1 MSNTVIGS
9 IVMHRT
15 MSGDTLSFRFE
26 QNKALW
32 QGYNDE
38 TGAVAPDWSVA
49 ANQPVITPK
58 AFSARLGVDV
68 AKTGAGTWS
77 YNGVAITFDSG
88 TGISTNF
95 NGSFKINFANDAL
108 TIVKNL
114 ASSTNM
120 NGDILT
126 YIASWDNGYAEQ
138 AGGQIEVQIDK
149 IGTTPYSGIVNLS
162 TNTLNETGGVTS
174 LTATSVLLRG
184 STVLSSGF
192 TVKWYKQTDPS
203 TVIGTSNTLTINRSM
218 VSGKETFFAEFYV
231 DGVKVSVYF
240 FSVYDMS
247 DPAQIAFE
255 LKSVNSRIEV
265 DSPLEYYV
273 KLIQSGSGIQ
283 ITSVTMTATFYN
295 TRRRQITPISSNFT
309 QSAGTGLVKGYHADV
324 VAKDPVDGLENGSV
338 EAVIKA
344 IY

>member
-1 MSNTVIGS
+1 MIIGS
-9 IVMHRT
+9 ITAHRT

-95 NGSFKINFANDAL
+95 NGAFKINFANDAL

-149 IGTTPYSGIVNLS
+149 IGTAPYSGIVNLS

-192 TVKWYKQTDPS
+192 SVKWYKQTAPS

-255 LKSVNSRIEV
+255 LKSANSRMEV
-265 DSPLEYYV
+265 NSPLEYYV
-273 KLIQSGSGIQ
+273 KLIKTGAGTQ
-283 ITSVTMTATFYN
+283 ITSTTMTAAFYN
-295 TRRRQITPISSNFT
+295 SRRRQITPTASSFT
-309 QSAGTGLVKGYHADV
+309 QSSGTGTLVFGFADS
-324 VAKDPVDGLENGSV
+324 VAIDSADGIENGTL
-338 EAVIKA
+338 EAIIQA
-344 IY
+344 TY

>member
-1 MSNTVIGS
+1 MIIGS
-9 IVMHRT
+9 ITAHRT

-32 QGYNDE
+32 QGYNNE

-138 AGGQIEVQIDK
+138 AGGQIEIQIDK

-174 LTATSVLLRG
+174 LAATSVLLRG

-192 TVKWYKQTDPS
+192 TVKWYKQTAPS
-203 TVIGTSNTLTINRSM
+203 TVIGTSNTLTIDRSM

-231 DGVKVSVYF
+231 DGVKVSVYY

-255 LKSVNSRIEV
+255 LKSANSRMEV
-265 DSPLEYYV
+265 NSPLEYYV
-273 KLIQSGSGIQ
+273 KLIKTGAGTQ
-283 ITSVTMTATFYN
+283 ITSTTMTAAFYN
-295 TRRRQITPISSNFT
+295 SRRRQITPTASSFT
-309 QSAGTGLVKGYHADV
+309 QAAGTGTLVFGFADS
-324 VAKDPVDGLENGSV
+324 VAIDSVDGIENGTL
-338 EAVIKA
+338 EAIIQA
-344 IY
+344 TY